1 MIRCCG
7 VKALN
12 LEPHMT
18 DTSEFPVDLTR
29 DRGYDR
35 MCRKCKYEY
44 NLARRTGALPTG
56 VRKQSLTHRFL
67 DAYKTSPKNAL
78 EVLKEEATIDNNGCW
93 VWTKSKREGYGNF
106 IVRHPQVPNFQLIHH
121 FSYWLST
128 GKMPVE
134 TIHHKCANRS
144 CYNPDH
150 LEKATAR
157 ENMGEMFARKAYEE
171 RIRLLELRVA
181 ELEGAQN

>member
-1 MIRCCG
+1 
-7 VKALN
+7 
-12 LEPHMT
+12 
-18 DTSEFPVDLTR
+18 
-29 DRGYDR
+29 

-44 NLARRTGALPTG
+44 NFARRTGALPTG

-67 DAYKTSPKNAL
+67 DAYKVSPQTAL
-78 EVLKEEATIDNNGCW
+78 EVLQEEAVINNNGCW
-93 VWTKSKREGYGNF
+93 VWTRTAKIDGYGNF
-106 IVRHPQVPNFQLIHH
+106 VIRTSNKPKELPNFQVVHH
-121 FSYWLST
+121 YSYWLST
-128 GKMPVE
+128 GKLPLE

-150 LEKATAR
+150 LEEATAR

-171 RIRLLELRVA
+171 RIRLLEARVA